1 MTAEG
6 QMTNSEKKM
15 TTDGKF
21 IYGFVSTNERQS
33 LGLMGI
39 DRGEVSIF
47 PYQDVSAVVSDLPF
61 TKFDSLPKETLIL
74 NLAVYQAVIER
85 VMKDSH
91 IIPVKFGAMIKKDEE
106 LKIILEN
113 GYGQIN
119 ENLKQMEG
127 KIELNVAAVWSDF
140 ETVLKEIGEEEG
152 IRKIKEEAASKAPDE
167 VFEVKIN
174 VGRLVKESLD
184 KRKEECAS
192 LILDVLKK
200 EAEDYCPHAM
210 MDDSMIMNTAFLI
223 NKDKQGAFENQ
234 VDELDSHYQDKIN
247 FRIVGP
253 LPPYSF
259 STFEITKVE
268 FAKLNQARETLGL
281 SKEFAPF
288 EIRETYWDLC
298 KKFHPDKFPGDS
310 EAQERFEEITKAY
323 KMLTDYCQEDR
334 CSFKETDVKEWISV
348 RPVEQQA
355 TM

>member
-1 MTAEG
+1 
-6 QMTNSEKKM
+6 M
-15 TTDGKF
+15 TTDAKF
-21 IYGFVSTNERQS
+21 IYGFVSTNKLQ
-33 LGLMGI
+33 GLDIMGV

-47 PYQDVSAVVSDLPF
+47 PYQDVAAVVSDLPF
-61 TKFDSLPKETLIL
+61 TQFDSLPKETLIL
-74 NLAVYQAVIER
+74 KLAVYQAVIER
-85 VMKDSH
+85 VMKDCN
-91 IIPVKFGAMIKKDEE
+91 IIPVKFGTMIEGEEE
-106 LKIILEN
+106 LKRVLEN

-184 KRKEECAS
+184 KRKAECAS
-192 LILDVLKK
+192 HILDVLKK
-200 EAEDYCPHAM
+200 EAEDYRAHAM

-223 NKDKQGAFENQ
+223 NKDKQKAFEKK
-234 VDELDSHYQDKIN
+234 VGDLDSHYQDKIN

-259 STFEITKVE
+259 STFEITRVE
-268 FAKLNQARETLGL
+268 FEELDRAREMLGL
-281 SKEFAPF
+281 SKEFAPV
-288 EIRETYWDLC
+288 EIRDTYWDLT
-298 KKFHPDKFPGDS
+298 KKFHPDKFPGDP
-310 EAQERFEEITKAY
+310 EVQKKFEEITKAY

-334 CSFKETDVKEWISV
+334 CSFKDTDVKEWLSV
-348 RPVEQQA
+348 KPVVSGQ
-355 TM
+355 

>member
-1 MTAEG
+1 MG
-6 QMTNSEKKM
+6 L
-15 TTDGKF
+15 DGKY
-21 IYGFVSTNERQS
+21 IYGFVSTNERQN

-39 DRGEVSIF
+39 DQGEVSIF
-47 PYQDVSAVVSDLPF
+47 PYQDVAAVISDLPLIH
-61 TKFDSLPKETLIL
+61 FDSLPKEALL
-74 NLAVYQAVIER
+74 QNLAIYQAVIEK
-85 VMKDSH
+85 VMKDND
-91 IIPVKFGAMIKKDEE
+91 IIPVKFGTMIEGEEE
-106 LKIILEN
+106 LKRVLEN
-113 GYGQIN
+113 GYGLIS

-167 VFEVKIN
+167 VFEVKIS

-200 EAEDYCPHAM
+200 EAEDHCPHAM

-223 NKDKQGAFENQ
+223 NKDKQKAFEKK

-259 STFEITKVE
+259 STFEITKME
-268 FAKLNQARETLGL
+268 FAELDRARELLGL
-281 SKEFAPF
+281 GKEFAHV
-288 EIRETYWDLC
+288 EIRDTYWDLS

-323 KMLTDYCQEDR
+323 QMLTDYCQEDR
-334 CSFKETDVKEWISV
+334 CSFNETDVRQWLSV
-348 RPVEQQA
+348 RSVGQ
-355 TM
+355 

>member
-1 MTAEG
+1 MG
-6 QMTNSEKKM
+6 L
-15 TTDGKF
+15 DGKY

-33 LGLMGI
+33 LGFMGI

-47 PYQDVSAVVSDLPF
+47 PCQDVSAVVSDLPF
-61 TKFDSLPKETLIL
+61 TPFSSLPKETLIL

-85 VMKDSH
+85 VMKDCD
-91 IIPVKFGAMIKKDEE
+91 IIPVKFGTMIEGEEE
-106 LKIILEN
+106 LKMVLKN
-113 GYGQIN
+113 GNGQIS

-140 ETVLKEIGEEEG
+140 ETVLKEIGEEKAVK
-152 IRKIKEEAASKAPDE
+152 RLKEEAASKAPDE
-167 VFEVKIN
+167 VFAVKIS
-174 VGRLVKESLD
+174 VGKLVKESLD

-192 LILDVLKK
+192 FILDVLKK
-200 EAEDYCPHAM
+200 EAEDHRPHAM
-210 MDDSMIMNTAFLI
+210 MDDSMIVNTAFLI
-223 NKDKQGAFENQ
+223 NKDKQTVFEKK
-234 VDELDSHYQDKIN
+234 VEELDSHYQDKIN

-259 STFEITKVE
+259 STFEITKVAFTE
-268 FAKLNQARETLGL
+268 LNRAREMLGL
-281 SKEFAPF
+281 GKEFAPV
-288 EIRETYWDLC
+288 EIRDTYWALT

-310 EAQERFEEITKAY
+310 EVQERFEEITKAY

-334 CSFKETDVKEWISV
+334 CSFNETDVREWLSV